1 MSNTHISPEWAGFR
15 SLWVLVAIILFV
27 LLLLMW
33 LLGYGPGGRNCQV
46 APAAVEIPKVD
57 AAKLISPDKSA
68 PSLSL
73 KDASIVRLIAGQSF
87 TDAGA
92 TATDNIDG
100 DVTVKVTGE
109 VDTKTPGEYELVY
122 TATDAAGNVSTQ
134 TRKVIVEEKMK
145 EVAIAAPDKSAPT
158 ITLNG
163 EATMKMF
170 VGGSFTDAGAKAV
183 DGIDG
188 DVSVSVDGKVDT
200 SKIGEYKLV
209 YSAVDKAGNKASK
222 TRLVLVE
229 AAPDKA
235 APSLKL
241 NGDSVVKIS
250 AGSDFTDQGAKATDA
265 KDGDIKVTVSG
276 NVDSKTQGEYTLTYT
291 AVDAAGNKATTTR
304 KVIVTGAASNTMVM
318 LPATARLYFENDDA
332 EFPADTKL
340 SLSAVTSY
348 LRSNKSSTAVISGYH
363 SASGNLARNQELS
376 LQRAQAVVKLLLES
390 GIPAE
395 RMRLEK
401 PQKAEGS
408 GSPEEARRVEVKV
421 VN

>member
-1 MSNTHISPEWAGFR
+1 MSNKQISPEWAGFR
-15 SLWVLVAIILFV
+15 SLWVVVAIILFI

-46 APAAVEIPKVD
+46 APVAVDTLKSTAVEIPKVD
-57 AAKLISPDKSA
+57 ASKLISPDKSA

-73 KDASIVRLIAGQSF
+73 KDSSIVRLIAGQSF

-109 VDTKTPGEYELVY
+109 VDSKTPGEYELVY
-122 TATDAAGNVSTQ
+122 TATDAAGNTSTQ

-145 EVAIAAPDKSAPT
+145 EVAIVAPDKSAPT
-158 ITLNG
+158 I
-163 EATMKMF
+163 
-170 VGGSFTDAGAKAV
+170 V
-183 DGIDG
+183 
-188 DVSVSVDGKVDT
+188 
-200 SKIGEYKLV
+200 
-209 YSAVDKAGNKASK
+209 
-222 TRLVLVE
+222 
-229 AAPDKA
+229 
-235 APSLKL
+235 L
-241 NGDSVVKIS
+241 NGDSVVKVE
-250 AGSDFTDQGAKATDA
+250 AGSNFTDQGAKASDGI
-265 KDGDIKVTVSG
+265 DGDVKVTVSG

-291 AVDAAGNKATTTR
+291 ALDAAGNKATATR
-304 KVIVTGAASNTMVM
+304 KVIVTAAASKTMVM
-318 LPATARLYFENDDA
+318 LPAAAKLYFENDDA

-340 SLSAVTSY
+340 SLAAVTSY
-348 LRSNKSSTAVISGYH
+348 LRSNNSSTAIISGYH

-376 LQRAQAVVKLLLES
+376 LKRAQSVVKLLLES

-395 RMRLEK
+395 RMRIEK

-421 VN
+421 SN

>member
-1 MSNTHISPEWAGFR
+1 MSNKHILPEWAGFR
-15 SLWVLVAIILFV
+15 SLWIVVAIILFI

-46 APAAVEIPKVD
+46 TPTAVNTAVEVPKVD

-87 TDAGA
+87 TDTGA

-122 TATDAAGNVSTQ
+122 TATDAAGNISTK

-145 EVAIAAPDKSAPT
+145 EVAIVTPDKT
-158 ITLNG
+158 
-163 EATMKMF
+163 
-170 VGGSFTDAGAKAV
+170 
-183 DGIDG
+183 
-188 DVSVSVDGKVDT
+188 
-200 SKIGEYKLV
+200 
-209 YSAVDKAGNKASK
+209 
-222 TRLVLVE
+222 
-229 AAPDKA
+229 

-250 AGSDFTDQGAKATDA
+250 AGSNFTDQGAKATDA
-265 KDGDIKVTVSG
+265 KDGDVKVTVNG

-304 KVIVTGAASNTMVM
+304 KVIVAAAASKAVVM
-318 LPATARLYFENDDA
+318 LPATAKLYFENDDA

-348 LRSNKSSTAVISGYH
+348 LRSNDSSTAVISGYH
-363 SASGNLARNQELS
+363 SATGNLARNQELS
-376 LQRAQAVVKLLLES
+376 LERAQAVVKLLLES
-390 GIPAE
+390 GIPAQ

-401 PQKAEGS
+401 PQKSEGS